1 MFPMMSDLEHLF
13 ICLFYLLY
21 VSNKCSNFCY
31 IKDMV
36 FVFLLLNFESIS
48 CILNVSPL
56 VDLYQ
61 FKMFSLKSVDHLF
74 IFKNNVINRTK
85 FLNFVEVQFVNF
97 LWGILFISYLRT
109 Y

>member
-36 FVFLLLNFESIS
+36 FVFLLLNFESS
-48 CILNVSPL
+48 LNILDNSPL
-56 VDLYQ
+56 SEDFPGGTSGKESACQ
-61 FKMFSLKSVDHLF
+61 CRRHEGCGFSP
-74 IFKNNVINRTK
+74 
-85 FLNFVEVQFVNF
+85 
-97 LWGILFISYLRT
+97 
-109 Y
+109 

>member
-1 MFPMMSDLEHLF
+1 MSLVNVQIF
-13 ICLFYLLY
+13 AYL
-21 VSNKCSNFCY
+21 
-31 IKDMV
+31 KDMV
-36 FVFLLLNFESIS
+36 FVFLLLNFESFS

-61 FKMFSLKSVDHLF
+61 FKIFCLKSVDHLF

-85 FLNFVEVQFVNF
+85 FFNFVEVQFVNF
-97 LWGILFISYLRT
+97 LWGILFISYLRS